1 MSFRNNK
8 FWILRFGG
16 VILSGI
22 MLAASFPGI
31 GQSTLI
37 FAALVPL
44 LLSIQ
49 SLPNRLVI
57 LFSWLS
63 GMVFFGISLSW
74 FWQMINTVDIWLFK
88 IATGLAYFFIISYCA
103 IYFIPFGLASVWFG
117 KRWGHKSFKKNIFIM
132 SVMTA
137 LWIALEYLRGI
148 LFTGFG
154 WNVLGVSQYT
164 NPVLIQIASWGG
176 VAAVSAFIVW
186 MNMGIF
192 LTIRQYV
199 EHKGFFLRR
208 PHFELMLGLI
218 PIALSIVFGLQIIF
232 GEYVIGKPVHVGLL
246 QPNIPQLDRR
256 DANASKYIHDRL
268 RMLSLTALKARDL
281 DLLVWP
287 ETALP
292 GYAKL
297 SFSCK
302 KLVREVASKNVPL
315 LVGSMDFDDTD
326 GQRRIF
332 NSSLLFNGN
341 DEPITTYNKQHLVPF
356 GEYVPFE
363 KLLRSITP
371 LDIDFT
377 AGTEQTLF
385 KLDTSP
391 AFSVL
396 ICFED
401 TKANLAREAV
411 RKGARWIINQTNDA
425 WFDPSFQS
433 EQHLAHSVFRC
444 VENHI
449 PMVRSCNTGV
459 TAIIDPFGRIER
471 RLDPLTSGFLIG
483 TVYPD
488 PLTLHKTIY
497 TEVGDL
503 FSKTMLISSLSFF
516 VFAGINF
523 RNKK

>member
-1 MSFRNNK
+1 
-8 FWILRFGG
+8 
-16 VILSGI
+16 
-22 MLAASFPGI
+22 
-31 GQSTLI
+31 
-37 FAALVPL
+37 
-44 LLSIQ
+44 
-49 SLPNRLVI
+49 
-57 LFSWLS
+57 
-63 GMVFFGISLSW
+63 
-74 FWQMINTVDIWLFK
+74 
-88 IATGLAYFFIISYCA
+88 
-103 IYFIPFGLASVWFG
+103 
-117 KRWGHKSFKKNIFIM
+117 
-132 SVMTA
+132 
-137 LWIALEYLRGI
+137 
-148 LFTGFG
+148 
-154 WNVLGVSQYT
+154 
-164 NPVLIQIASWGG
+164 
-176 VAAVSAFIVW
+176 
-186 MNMGIF
+186 
-192 LTIRQYV
+192 
-199 EHKGFFLRR
+199 
-208 PHFELMLGLI
+208 MLGLI
-218 PIALSIVFGLQIIF
+218 PIALSIVFGLHIIF

-246 QPNIPQLDRR
+246 QPNIPQVDRR
-256 DANASKYIHDRL
+256 DMNTSKDIHDRL
-268 RMLSLTALKARDL
+268 KMLSLTALKVRDL

-292 GYAKL
+292 GYVRL

-302 KLVREVASKNVPL
+302 KLVREVASENVPL
-315 LVGSMDFDDTD
+315 LVGSMDVDDID
-326 GQRRIF
+326 GQRHIF

-385 KLDTSP
+385 KLDSNP

-401 TKANLAREAV
+401 TKANLARDAV

-444 VENHI
+444 VENRI

-459 TAIIDPFGRIER
+459 TAIIDSFGRVER
-471 RLDPLTSGFLIG
+471 RLAPLTSGFLIG

-488 PLTLHKTIY
+488 PHTLHKTIY

-503 FSKTMLISSLSFF
+503 FSKTMLFSSLSFF
-516 VFAGINF
+516 IFAGWNF
-523 RNKK
+523 RGKK